1 MVNAFWLDHDP
12 QKAVEWLVDSHV
24 TAGVF
29 ECSMVLTTAAQKN
42 GYPEDKDL
50 YYSHENHPLTE
61 WAAES
66 YQNWWYLYRYA
77 ENAHQEWRYRWN
89 HMQDETHKSWGV
101 VGSLDLDR
109 LESLDWASSERSDP
123 PQLTGEWEASGYVD
137 AYRLYYANDK
147 QHLYRWSGR
156 ERPPWLDEYRV
167 TRTTD

>member
-1 MVNAFWLDHDP
+1 MSVAWFSQRLLKRTATRKIRISITLMRITHLLSGR
-12 QKAVEWLVDSHV
+12 QSHIR
-24 TAGVF
+24 TGGIYID
-29 ECSMVLTTAAQKN
+29 MQRTLTRN
-42 GYPEDKDL
+42 GSIGGIICRTRRISPG
-50 YYSHENHPLTE
+50 
-61 WAAES
+61 
-66 YQNWWYLYRYA
+66 
-77 ENAHQEWRYRWN
+77 
-89 HMQDETHKSWGV
+89 GV